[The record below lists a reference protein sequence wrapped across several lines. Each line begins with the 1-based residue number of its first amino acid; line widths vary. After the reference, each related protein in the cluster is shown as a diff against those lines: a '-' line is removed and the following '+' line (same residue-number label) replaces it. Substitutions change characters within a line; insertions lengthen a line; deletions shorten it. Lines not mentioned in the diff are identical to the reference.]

1 MESESFLSSD
11 DAKGLL
17 GAADDIGGKAAADDT
32 AVGLG
37 AAAANGL
44 GALFDIGGK
53 AADAAAGLGAA
64 AANGLGA
71 FFDMGGNAEFDF
83 GTLEEDF
90 DFDEIKGNAALDD
103 DELET
108 YSDGFDFL
116 ELSFLV
122 GDGLS
127 KASSASRE
135 IMFRP

>member
-1 MESESFLSSD
+1 
-11 DAKGLL
+11 
-17 GAADDIGGKAAADDT
+17 
-32 AVGLG
+32 
-37 AAAANGL
+37 
-44 GALFDIGGK
+44 
-53 AADAAAGLGAA
+53 
-64 AANGLGA
+64 
-71 FFDMGGNAEFDF
+71 MGGNAEFDF